1 MVPPRPL
8 TPSAAYAVLRHRS
21 IVCSSDLSNQ
31 GPPRPCLGP
40 ALQSSPDP
48 PPGAVPLGPPL
59 IAPPQTHLIG
69 SRSPWHPNLAR
80 APRSLRPALVCILN
94 VPNDA
99 VSIQLLYRNLLDI
112 HCKHTASQLHVAEP
126 VLRHVVCCWISS
138 DKCHTWSKYF
148 HRVTS
153 ADVSWV
159 GQVFENSLNTVY
171 SFPQW
176 GHSYGLLLLCT
187 RCLCCCKLLDWLKLL
202 SHSEH
207 LCGFSP
213 VWILVWVFKCPDST
227 DCVCVFADSELL
239 SIIWLI
245 LIWYLNWNVVIR
257 WT

>member
-1 MVPPRPL
+1 M
-8 TPSAAYAVLRHRS
+8 HRMM
-21 IVCSSDLSNQ
+21 
-31 GPPRPCLGP
+31 
-40 ALQSSPDP
+40 QSQFSCCTETLWTFTANIRLHSFMSLNLYFDM
-48 PPGAVPLGPPL
+48 L
-59 IAPPQTHLIG
+59 I
-69 SRSPWHPNLAR
+69 
-80 APRSLRPALVCILN
+80 
-94 VPNDA
+94 
-99 VSIQLLYRNLLDI
+99 
-112 HCKHTASQLHVAEP
+112 
-126 VLRHVVCCWISS
+126 VCCWISS
-138 DKCHTWSKYF
+138 DKCHTWTKYF

-245 LIWYLNWNVVIR
+245 LSWYLNWNVVIR